1 MILPVHFATKTGA
14 LFYREKKIEFEVAR
28 EFKTV
33 EQFKS
38 KYVKELT
45 DLTRDLEYFI
55 DNMKEKDRDLLVYS
69 EMMDK
74 YSTLKYFLR

>member
-1 MILPVHFATKTGA
+1 MIFPIHFSSKTGA
-14 LFYREKKIEFEVAR
+14 LYYHEKQIEYNVCKEY
-28 EFKTV
+28 KTLDNL
-33 EQFKS
+33 KS
-38 KYVKELT
+38 KYIKELT

-55 DNMKEKDRDLLVYS
+55 DNMKEKDADLQVYG